1 MQFNGFEV
9 YPCGNAVLS
18 AANGVLE
25 DPIPF
30 DFEINGAVYTITEYG
45 YKYDVSLPP
54 ELIGCP
60 SIESHAIGEQITGVN
75 LSSFTITSIQAL

>member
-18 AANGVLE
+18 AANGVL
-25 DPIPF
+25 
-30 DFEINGAVYTITEYG
+30 N
-45 YKYDVSLPP
+45 VSGISNSGLD
-54 ELIGCP
+54 
-60 SIESHAIGEQITGVN
+60 GVN